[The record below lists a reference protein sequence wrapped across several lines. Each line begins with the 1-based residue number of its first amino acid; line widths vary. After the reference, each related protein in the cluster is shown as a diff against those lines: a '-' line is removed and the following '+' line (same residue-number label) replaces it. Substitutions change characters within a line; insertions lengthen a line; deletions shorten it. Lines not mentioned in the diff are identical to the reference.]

1 MKKIQMLISFL
12 VFLLFT
18 SNQVIAV
25 CSPKAK
31 DIPMYKKKAHL
42 GARTTEPGITAS
54 LEKEQ
59 LTVNVSSYLGVAKVY
74 AYDGNGTV
82 IVSSS
87 VLING
92 NGLCSLDL
100 SALECG
106 SYNVIIELGDVVY
119 WGVLEI

>member
-1 MKKIQMLISFL
+1 M
-12 VFLLFT
+12 
-18 SNQVIAV
+18 
-25 CSPKAK
+25 
-31 DIPMYKKKAHL
+31 
-42 GARTTEPGITAS
+42 
-54 LEKEQ
+54 
-59 LTVNVSSYLGVAKVY
+59 
-74 AYDGNGTV
+74 
-82 IVSSS
+82 VSSS

>member
-1 MKKIQMLISFL
+1 MLISFL

-82 IVSSS
+82 MVSSS

-92 NGLCSLDL
+92 NGSCSLDL